1 MSDLR
6 TDKWEELEYIEQCEA
21 CGGRG
26 SWDTGPSIHDYACCE
41 DCEGTG
47 IDSWAVEQNR
57 KMRMQN
63 GGLE

>member
-6 TDKWEELEYIEQCEA
+6 TDKWEELEYIEQCQD

-26 SWDTGPSIHDYACCE
+26 DWDTGLNYTDYQVC
-41 DCEGTG
+41 DSCEGTG